1 MVDEGIFTR
10 TYWKLEEVLLTG
22 EDTVIAILDTGINM
36 KHSAFQWPAS
46 YHTDK
51 PKVLPAPEYSRNFC
65 PDQLQNDIT
74 DHTGQGTFCAGIAAG
89 NPCDIAHLRMSSQQ
103 YTLLYDHFPGGVAP
117 QAQLIVCRIDCSEG
131 QVVQALDHLIEIQT
145 RQVNPIKVHVVSM
158 SFQFAKSDKD
168 IEDKI
173 HDLTLKYGTICV
185 ASVGNEGHSR
195 HVAYPASCDIVISSG
210 SSDYRG
216 HQAEFSSTGKKTA
229 YLAPGKTVLG
239 PVTHTPECL
248 KNKQCTCRQSLNHS
262 SECQVFQCTCPT
274 VNNQAVECASGTSYS
289 TPAVAG
295 LISLLIQ
302 LAKTEYNTETL
313 DIEVI
318 CILLGRLSLD
328 TNEKGYRILQPSE
341 YLNELYENPG
351 ILNTLTRQR
360 TNKPLQ
366 RLQEDSDAL

>member
-1 MVDEGIFTR
+1 M
-10 TYWKLEEVLLTG
+10 
-22 EDTVIAILDTGINM
+22 IAILDTGINM

-51 PKVLPAPEYSRNFC
+51 PKVLPAPEYSRNFH

-74 DHTGQGTFCAGIAAG
+74 DHTGHGTFCAGIAAG
-89 NPCDIAHLRMSSQQ
+89 SPYDIAHLRMSSQQ
-103 YTLLYDHFPGGVAP
+103 YTLLQDNFPGGVAP
-117 QAQLIVCRIDCSEG
+117 RAQLIVCRIDYSEG

-145 RQVNPIKVHVVSM
+145 RQVNPIKVHVVSLP
-158 SFQFAKSDKD
+158 FQFDKSDKD

-173 HDLTLKYGTICV
+173 HDLTLKHGTICV
-185 ASVGNEGHSR
+185 ASVGNERHSR
-195 HVAYPASCDIVISSG
+195 YMAYPASCGIVISSG
-210 SSDYRG
+210 SSD
-216 HQAEFSSTGKKTA
+216 HQAEFSLIGKKTA

-248 KNKQCTCRQSLNHS
+248 MNKQCTCRQSLNHT
-262 SECQVFQCTCPT
+262 SECQVFQCTCLT

-328 TNEKGYRILQPSE
+328 TNEKGYKTLQPSE
-341 YLNELYENPG
+341 YLNEVYENPG

-366 RLQEDSDAL
+366 

>member
-1 MVDEGIFTR
+1 MFTR
-10 TYWKLEEVLLTG
+10 TYWKLEDVLLTG

-46 YHTDK
+46 YHTDRT
-51 PKVLPAPEYSRNFC
+51 KVLPAPEYSRNFQ

-74 DHTGQGTFCAGIAAG
+74 DHTGHGTFCAGIAAG
-89 NPCDIAHLRMSSQQ
+89 SPYDIAHLRMSSQQ
-103 YTLLYDHFPGGVAP
+103 YTLLQDSFPGGVAP
-117 QAQLIVCRIDCSEG
+117 RAQLIVCRIDYSKG

-145 RQVNPIKVHVVSM
+145 RQVNPVKVHVVSM
-158 SFQFAKSDKD
+158 SFHFDKSDKD

-173 HDLTLKYGTICV
+173 RDLTSKHGTICV
-185 ASVGNEGHSR
+185 ASVGNEGHM
-195 HVAYPASCDIVISSG
+195 AFPASCGIVISSG

-229 YLAPGKTVLG
+229 YLVPGKTVLG
-239 PVTHTPECL
+239 PVTHTPEC
-248 KNKQCTCRQSLNHS
+248 
-262 SECQVFQCTCPT
+262 QVFQCTCPT
-274 VNNQAVECASGTSYS
+274 VNRQAVECVSGASYS

-313 DIEVI
+313 DLEVI
-318 CILLGRLSLD
+318 RILLGRLSLD

-366 RLQEDSDAL
+366 RLHAGRF

>member
-1 MVDEGIFTR
+1 M
-10 TYWKLEEVLLTG
+10 
-22 EDTVIAILDTGINM
+22 IAILDTGINM
-36 KHSAFQWPAS
+36 KHRAFQWPAS

-51 PKVLPAPEYSRNFC
+51 PKVLPAPEYSRNFH

-74 DHTGQGTFCAGIAAG
+74 DHTGHGTFCAGIAAG
-89 NPCDIAHLRMSSQQ
+89 NPYGNAHSRMSSQQ
-103 YTLLYDHFPGGVAP
+103 YTLLHDNFPGGVAP
-117 QAQLIVCRIDCSEG
+117 RAQLIVCLIDCSEG

-145 RQVNPIKVHVVSM
+145 RQVNPIKVHVVSL
-158 SFQFAKSDKD
+158 SFQFDKCDKD
-168 IEDKI
+168 IEDKV
-173 HDLTLKYGTICV
+173 HDLTLKHGTICV
-185 ASVGNEGHSR
+185 ASVGNEGHSSM
-195 HVAYPASCDIVISSG
+195 AYPASYGIVISSG
-210 SSDYRG
+210 SSDYSG

-239 PVTHTPECL
+239 PVAHTPECL
-248 KNKQCTCRQSLNHS
+248 MNKQCTCRQTLTHT
-262 SECQVFQCTCPT
+262 SEYQVFQCTCLT

-318 CILLGRLSLD
+318 RILLGRLSLD
-328 TNEKGYRILQPSE
+328 TNEKGYKTLQPSE

-351 ILNTLTRQR
+351 ILNTLTRQL
-360 TNKPLQ
+360 TNKSLQ
-366 RLQEDSDAL
+366 RLHFSKKTHAL